1 MRTVD
6 LPPHSSSLMESMRDI
21 GYSMGS
27 ALADLIDNSI
37 TAEATRI
44 EIFADTSGTEP
55 KVAILDDGGGM
66 TYEVLLEAMRLGT
79 HNPLE
84 ERDSSDLGRFGL
96 GLKTASLSQ
105 CRMMTVI
112 SKRAGSTSG
121 ARWDLDYVADTN
133 EWTLQVLDD
142 FDSVPWFEEM
152 DEHGTLVVWEN
163 LGTRQSTS
171 SGESLAEDLVRKLD
185 EARQHL
191 ELTFHR
197 FIGGDI
203 AARHFELSLNGYR
216 LRPFDPFNETNY
228 ATQVGPQQ
236 RVRLDGQEIVIRPYT
251 LPHHS
256 KVSRT
261 EWDRLGGEEGYV
273 KNQGFYVYRER
284 RLIIH
289 GTWFGLARQTELTK
303 LARVRVDIPNS
314 LDHAWRI
321 DVKKSSVQLPPSVR
335 RELRGIAE
343 RIVSPSKRIY
353 THRGRQLV
361 EDSLIPVWTRV
372 QDKGTISYH
381 VNPDHPTLGGFQ
393 SELEPEQR
401 TAFRR
406 ILEMAGAAL
415 PLDTLMSD
423 FGADPNSLSGNASEE
438 ALEYFVTTTYDALDD
453 GSRSDD
459 DIKAMMQMADPFRS
473 NWDATLRILE
483 GMIGREDLE

>member
-1 MRTVD
+1 MRTVN

-21 GYSMGS
+21 GYSMSS

-37 TAEATRI
+37 TAGATRI
-44 EIFADTSGTEP
+44 QIFANTSTPEP

-66 TYEVLLEAMRLGT
+66 AHEVLLEAMRLGT
-79 HNPLE
+79 HNPRM
-84 ERDSSDLGRFGL
+84 ERSRSDFGRFGL

-112 SKRAGSTSG
+112 SKREGSVSG
-121 ARWDLDYVADTN
+121 ARWDLDHVTATN
-133 EWTLQVLDD
+133 KWALQLVDD

-152 DEHGTLVVWEN
+152 SEEGTLVVWEN
-163 LGTRQSTS
+163 LGANQSTS
-171 SGESLAEDLVRKLD
+171 STESLAEDLVRKLD

-191 ELTFHR
+191 ELTYHR
-197 FIGGDI
+197 FLGGDI
-203 AARHFELSLNGYR
+203 AARHFELSLNGSK

-228 ATQVGPQQ
+228 ATQVAPQQ
-236 RVRLDGQEIVIRPYT
+236 RVRLDGHEVIIQPFT
-251 LPHHS
+251 LPHHT
-256 KVSRT
+256 KVSRV

-321 DVKKSSVQLPPSVR
+321 DVKKSSVQLPPAVR
-335 RELRGIAE
+335 RELRGIAQ
-343 RIVSPSKRIY
+343 RIVSPSRRIY

-361 EDSLIPVWTRV
+361 EDSRIPLWTRI

-381 VNPDHPTLGGFQ
+381 VNPEHPALDSFQ
-393 SELEPEQR
+393 SELEPELR

-415 PLDTLMSD
+415 PLDTLISD
-423 FGADPNSLSGNASEE
+423 FGSDPNSLTGTASAD
-438 ALEYFVTTTYDALDD
+438 ALNYFVTTTFEALKES
-453 GSRSDD
+453 GHSLG
-459 DIKAMMQMADPFRS
+459 DIKDMMHAAEPFRS
-473 NWDATLRILE
+473 NWEATLRMLKDVAE
-483 GMIGREDLE
+483 G

>member
-37 TAEATRI
+37 TAGATRI
-44 EIFADTSGTEP
+44 QIFANTSGP
-55 KVAILDDGGGM
+55 DPNVAIVDDGGGM
-66 TYEVLLEAMRLGT
+66 TYEDLLEAMRLGT
-79 HNPLE
+79 HNPLM
-84 ERDSSDLGRFGL
+84 ERSRSDLGRFGL

-105 CRMMTVI
+105 CRVMTVI
-112 SKRAGSTSG
+112 SKREGNVSG
-121 ARWDLDYVADTN
+121 ARWDLDHVAATDQ
-133 EWTLQVLDD
+133 WALQLLDD
-142 FDSVPWFEEM
+142 FKSVPWIEELG
-152 DEHGTLVVWEN
+152 EQGTLVVWEN
-163 LGTRQSTS
+163 LGNRQNTS
-171 SGESLAEDLVRKLD
+171 VEESFSEDLVRRLD
-185 EARQHL
+185 EACKHL
-191 ELTFHR
+191 ALTFHR
-197 FIGGDI
+197 FIGNEL
-203 AARHFELSLNGYR
+203 AARHFELSLNHSK
-216 LRPFDPFNETNY
+216 LQPFDPFNANNL
-228 ATQVGPQQ
+228 ATQAGPQQ
-236 RVRLDGQEIVIRPYT
+236 KVRLDGHEVVIQPYT

-256 KVSRT
+256 KVGPA
-261 EWDRLGGEEGYV
+261 EWDRIGGEEGYV

-321 DVKKSSVQLPPSVR
+321 DVKKSSVQLPPAVR

-343 RIVSPSKRIY
+343 RLVSPSKRIY

-361 EDSLIPVWTRV
+361 EDSRIPVWTRV

-381 VNPDHPTLGGFQ
+381 VNPEHPTLGGFQ
-393 SELEPEQR
+393 SELEPELR

-415 PLDTLMSD
+415 PLDTLMAD
-423 FGADPNSLSGNASEE
+423 FGVDPNSLSGTASEE
-438 ALEYFVTTTYDALDD
+438 ALEYFVTTTYNALND
-453 GSRSDD
+453 GSLTDEANKEHDANGRPFQVQLGCNAR
-459 DIKAMMQMADPFRS
+459 DI
-473 NWDATLRILE
+473 E
-483 GMIGREDLE
+483 